1 MSEKLRQKKSDPQ
14 NQWRMELERA
24 HWSCVTGF
32 ELDQTVKQFSSYL
45 AKLPE
50 SVEIDENSRQTLLEI
65 APDLYDL
72 EGELFT
78 AGCVHLLDS
87 PRIGFSSKN

>member
-24 HWSCVTGF
+24 HWACVTGF
-32 ELDQTVKQFSSYL
+32 ELDQTVKRFSTYL

-50 SVEIDENSRQTLLEI
+50 KVEIDESSRQTLLEI

-72 EGELFT
+72 EAELFT

-87 PRIGFSSKN
+87 PRNGLFFEN